1 MMKQP
6 KLSAATPTPTAKEN
20 IEKPYLRGIGRQL
33 GNITARLEKIETTL
47 RKESSLTHQLAEA
60 LKDPDNWIVWGQ
72 VCDSG
77 GGVPDLIV
85 KLFDKDICS
94 EDDPLGET
102 CTNSEGEFLL
112 VYKASDFQDF
122 FDKKPDLYLRV
133 IDKKDQIRC
142 EWQTPVKCNAGR
154 FERFDITLGEQPAPG

>member
-1 MMKQP
+1 MMTKQE
-6 KLSAATPTPTAKEN
+6 TN
-20 IEKPYLRGIGRQL
+20 INTLDSMPLEKPYLRGITRQL
-33 GNITARLEKIETTL
+33 GNIASSLEQINTKLT
-47 RKESSLTHQLAEA
+47 KESSLAEQLAKA

-112 VYKASDFQDF
+112 VYKASDFRDYF
-122 FDKKPDLYLRV
+122 ERKPDLYLRV
-133 IDKKDQIRC
+133 IDKNDQICC

-154 FERFDITLGEQPAPG
+154 FERFDITLSEQLSPG